1 MIYESKHKS
10 YHRFQ
15 FYIIVLMISVNAKIL
30 FIIIYESI
38 TFIIFKSSFTQRI
51 SEEIIITSIYDS
63 TL

>member
-1 MIYESKHKS
+1 MICESKHIS
-10 YHRFQ
+10 CHRFQ
-15 FYIIVLMISVNAKIL
+15 LYSIVVMISFNDKIL

-38 TFIIFKSSFTQRI
+38 TFIIIKSSFTQRI